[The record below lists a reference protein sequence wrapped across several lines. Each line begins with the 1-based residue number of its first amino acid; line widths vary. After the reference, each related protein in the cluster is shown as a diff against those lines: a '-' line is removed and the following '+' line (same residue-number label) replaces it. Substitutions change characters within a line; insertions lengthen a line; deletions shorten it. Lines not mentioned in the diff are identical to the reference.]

1 MNLNTAGRLI
11 LISVFVCGA
20 AVAPQVTT
28 AQSAGQKPPAEPPV
42 PVRLVL
48 VVDRMDG
55 VKVANSTPFELMVKA
70 NVGGTTSVNHGRSV
84 PVVSTVRMDTTREE
98 IRSYNYRS
106 IGSNLNISGMTATD
120 KLISFELT
128 VDISAIDASA
138 NAPASAGPSFR
149 TFTMQTLVT
158 VKPGENTIVATT
170 TDRINGETA
179 RVSVLAVIVR

>member
-1 MNLNTAGRLI
+1 
-11 LISVFVCGA
+11 
-20 AVAPQVTT
+20 
-28 AQSAGQKPPAEPPV
+28 
-42 PVRLVL
+42 
-48 VVDRMDG
+48 
-55 VKVANSTPFELMVKA
+55 
-70 NVGGTTSVNHGRSV
+70 
-84 PVVSTVRMDTTREE
+84 MDTTREE

-120 KLISFELT
+120 RLISFELT
-128 VDISAIDASA
+128 VDISAMDTSA

-179 RVSVLAVIVR
+179 RVSVQATIVK